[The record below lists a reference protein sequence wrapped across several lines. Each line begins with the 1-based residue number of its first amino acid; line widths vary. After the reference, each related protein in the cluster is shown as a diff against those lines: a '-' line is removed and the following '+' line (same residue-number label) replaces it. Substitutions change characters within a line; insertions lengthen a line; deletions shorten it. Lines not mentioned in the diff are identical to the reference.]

1 MQRRID
7 ALPSRDIS
15 EDEHLEE
22 LRQLEKDIRDANRDY
37 MQALNE
43 AHTLSSQLDALLKRL
58 ARERHSARDE
68 LVHSA

>member
-1 MQRRID
+1 
-7 ALPSRDIS
+7 
-15 EDEHLEE
+15 
-22 LRQLEKDIRDANRDY
+22 

-43 AHTLSSQLDALLKRL
+43 ARTYEFVVLKSANALYLLLTHVLPDTLSSQLDALLKRL